1 MSTHPQQPPKPL
13 DLTTALLLA
22 SHPATS
28 GGPAATAGGGS
39 PTSPQHERDAAR
51 GVSGAEAWKPQT
63 TVTSGGYVIK
73 EGEEAIVTAAGKN
86 HRRRPSYSQEDHKHE
101 LQMSGLGIGIG
112 VVGSGGEGGGVSYGK
127 GMTTGFSE
135 T

>member
-28 GGPAATAGGGS
+28 GPATEGS

-63 TVTSGGYVIK
+63 TTSSGGYVK
-73 EGEEAIVTAAGKN
+73 EGEAIVAAAGTGN
-86 HRRRPSYSQEDHKHE
+86 HHRRRPSYSQEDHKHE

-112 VVGSGGEGGGVSYGK
+112 VAGGGAGVSYGK
-127 GMTTGFSE
+127 GTTTGFSE

>member
-63 TVTSGGYVIK
+63 TVTSGGYVK
-73 EGEEAIVTAAGKN
+73 EEETIVAGKN

-112 VVGSGGEGGGVSYGK
+112 VVGGGGEGGGVSYGK
-127 GMTTGFSE
+127 GTTTGFSE